1 MPNNLMKCGGWSVVV
16 SPITNELYIYR
27 ADLPGQILIRKS
39 STGYEAELFND
50 NSDELI
56 ASCSATFDDLFVPQ

>member
-1 MPNNLMKCGGWSVVV
+1 MANNLFKCGGWSVVC

-27 ADLPGQILIRKS
+27 PDLPGQILIRK
-39 STGYEAELFND
+39 TAGQYEAELFND

-56 ASCSATFDDLFVPQ
+56 ASCSATFESLAVPE